1 MSDGET
7 IDDHAPT
14 RTFWFHTAAI
24 SHAGTVRSVNEDACL
39 DRSNVGLW
47 AVADGMGGHEAGDY
61 ASRTVVEAL
70 NRCIDPAMGAPA
82 GREIRAA
89 LDGCNAA
96 LLDHAGRL
104 GSAVVGSTVV
114 VLTITGRRFSCA
126 WAGDSRLY
134 RARSGAFVQVTRDH
148 SYVQQL
154 IDSGVLDPSEA
165 EGHAKSNVITRAVGA
180 TDALVLDTVEGD
192 VNHGDLF
199 LLCSDGLT
207 KTLADADIS
216 GVLDAAGRSADG
228 VAEAAARLLDAALA
242 RGARD
247 NVTLVLVLCE
257 AVAGPL
263 RTPPPAEDP
272 QKGDPHDGD
281 PTLTS

>member
-1 MSDGET
+1 MSDGRT
-7 IDDHAPT
+7 FDDHAPT
-14 RTFWFHTAAI
+14 RTFWFHTAAV
-24 SHAGTVRSVNEDACL
+24 SHAGTVRTVNEDACL
-39 DRSNVGLW
+39 DRSDVGLW

-61 ASRTVVEAL
+61 ASRMVVEAL
-70 NRCIDPAMGAPA
+70 NRCIDPTMGAPT
-82 GREIRAA
+82 GREIGAA

-96 LLDHAGRL
+96 LLDDAGRL
-104 GSAVVGSTVV
+104 GNAVVGSTVG

-134 RARSGAFVQVTRDH
+134 RARNGAFAQVTRDH

-180 TDALVLDTVEGD
+180 TDALILDTVEGD

-207 KTLADADIS
+207 KTIADADIS
-216 GVLDAAGRSADG
+216 GMLNAAGRGADG
-228 VAEAAARLLDAALA
+228 VSQAAERLLETALA

-247 NVTLVLVLCE
+247 NVTLALVLCE
-257 AVAGPL
+257 AVAGSL
-263 RTPPPAEDP
+263 RVPPAASDP
-272 QKGDPHDGD
+272 QDADPQDGD
-281 PTLTS
+281 PTLTT